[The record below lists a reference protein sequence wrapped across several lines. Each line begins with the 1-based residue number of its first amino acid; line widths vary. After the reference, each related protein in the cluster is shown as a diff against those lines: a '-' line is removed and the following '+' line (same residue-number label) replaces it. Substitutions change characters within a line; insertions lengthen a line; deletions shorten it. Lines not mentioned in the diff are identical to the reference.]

1 MAQTQYTGKNAL
13 TYIFTIIKQ
22 YVTGQLANKV
32 DKDGSKVLST
42 NDYTTEE
49 KNKLAAI
56 EASAQVNKI
65 ESVKVNNVALKIT
78 DKAVNVTVPTKV
90 SELQNDSSF
99 VTSATHT
106 SDLALKQDKLTAGSN
121 IRIEGN
127 IISATGE
134 ILNSVAWDNITGD
147 LNNNTALKG
156 ALDAKA
162 NASDLTAH
170 TGNANIHV
178 TSAQKTAWD
187 AKLDAEDIADL
198 ATKAEVAL
206 KANSEDVYTKD
217 EIDEFGYQNASQV
230 SAAIT
235 SGIAGKADTSALTA
249 HTGNSEIHVTASDKN
264 IWNGKTTMAEVE
276 GKGYQT
282 SAQVESAITAK
293 GYQTASQV
301 NAAISG
307 AVADIT
313 SFEFQVVEDLPGSG
327 EKGIIYLVAHAHGE
341 GDGYDEYIWVNTAF
355 EKIGNTD
362 IDLSGYVLSSDL
374 VEITNEEVQQLWD
387 GVFTA

>member
-56 EASAQVNKI
+56 EATAQVNKI
-65 ESVKVNNVALKIT
+65 ESVKVNNVALEIT
-78 DKAVNVTVPTKV
+78 DKAVNVAVPTKV

-127 IISATGE
+127 VISATGE
-134 ILNSVAWDNITGD
+134 ILNSVAWDNITGEIS
-147 LNNNTALKG
+147 NNTALQG

-162 NASDLTAH
+162 NASDLTTH
-170 TGNANIHV
+170 TGNTDIHV
-178 TSAQKTAWD
+178 TTENKTAWN
-187 AKLDAEDIADL
+187 AKQEQVVAGTGITLAEDKKTISVNVASLNIPDAVSDL
-198 ATKAEVAL
+198 T
-206 KANSEDVYTKD
+206 NDS
-217 EIDEFGYQNASQV
+217 GYQTASDV
-230 SAAIT
+230 NSLISTAIA
-235 SGIAGKADTSALTA
+235 SKADTSALTA
-249 HTGNSEIHVTASDKN
+249 HTGNADIHVTASDKQT
-264 IWNGKTTMAEVE
+264 WNAKTTMSEVE
-276 GKGYQT
+276 
-282 SAQVESAITAK
+282 AK
-293 GYQTASQV
+293 GYQNASQV
-301 NAAISG
+301 QSAIAE
-307 AVADIT
+307 AVGDIT
-313 SFEFQVVEDLPGSG
+313 GFEYSVVAELPGTG
-327 EKGIIYLVAHAHGE
+327 EKGIIYLVAHSHSE
-341 GDGYDEYIWVNTAF
+341 GDGYDEYIWVNNAF

-362 IDLSGYVLSSDL
+362 IDLSGYVLTTDL

>member
-1 MAQTQYTGKNAL
+1 MAQTQYTGKNSL

-65 ESVKVNNVALKIT
+65 ESVKVNNVALEIA

-99 VTSATHT
+99 VTSTKHT
-106 SDLALKQDKLTAGSN
+106 SDLALKQDKLKAGSN

-127 IISATGE
+127 TISATGE

-147 LNNNTALKG
+147 INNNTALKG

-170 TGNANIHV
+170 TGNADIHV
-178 TSAQKTAWD
+178 TGAQKTAWD

-249 HTGNSEIHVTASDKN
+249 HTGNSEIHVTAGDKAT
-264 IWNGKTTMAEVE
+264 WNGKTTMAEVE

-293 GYQTASQV
+293 GYQTQAQV
-301 NAAISG
+301 SEAITA

-313 SFEFQVVEDLPGSG
+313 SFEFQVVEDLPGTG
-327 EKGIIYLVAHAHGE
+327 EKGIIYLVSHTHG
-341 GDGYDEYIWVNTAF
+341 DSDTYDEYIWVNNKF

-362 IDLSGYVLSSDL
+362 VDLSGYVLSSDL

-387 GVFTA
+387 GVFAA

>member
-1 MAQTQYTGKNAL
+1 MAQTQYTGKNSL

-32 DKDGSKVLST
+32 DKDGAKVLST
-42 NDYTTEE
+42 NDYTTAD
-49 KNKLAAI
+49 KNKLTAI

-65 ESVKVNNVALKIT
+65 ESVKVNNVALEIAS
-78 DKAVNVTVPTKV
+78 KAVNVAVPTKV

-147 LNNNTALKG
+147 IENNTALQE
-156 ALDAKA
+156 ALAAKA
-162 NASDLTAH
+162 NASELTAH
-170 TGNANIHV
+170 TGNSDIHV
-178 TSAQKTAWD
+178 TASDKQTWNAKTTMQEVE
-187 AKLDAEDIADL
+187 AK
-198 ATKAEVAL
+198 
-206 KANSEDVYTKD
+206 
-217 EIDEFGYQNASQV
+217 GYQNASQV
-230 SAAIT
+230 
-235 SGIAGKADTSALTA
+235 
-249 HTGNSEIHVTASDKN
+249 
-264 IWNGKTTMAEVE
+264 
-276 GKGYQT
+276 Q
-282 SAQVESAITAK
+282 SAIAE
-293 GYQTASQV
+293 
-301 NAAISG
+301 
-307 AVADIT
+307 AVGDIT
-313 SFEFQVVEDLPGSG
+313 SFEYSKVEELPQTG
-327 EKGIIYLVAHAHGE
+327 EKGIIYLVSHSHGE
-341 GDGYDEYIWVNTAF
+341 GDSYDEYIWVNNEF

-362 IDLSGYVLSSDL
+362 IDLSGYVLTTDL

>member
-56 EASAQVNKI
+56 EATAQVNKI
-65 ESVKVNNVALKIT
+65 ESVKVNNVALEIT
-78 DKAVNVTVPTKV
+78 DKAVNVAVPTKV

-127 IISATGE
+127 VISATGE
-134 ILNSVAWDNITGD
+134 ILNSVAWDNITGEIS
-147 LNNNTALKG
+147 NNTALQG
-156 ALDAKA
+156 ALNAKA
-162 NASDLTAH
+162 NASDLTTH
-170 TGNANIHV
+170 TGNTDIHV
-178 TSAQKTAWD
+178 TTENKTAWN
-187 AKLDAEDIADL
+187 AKQEQVVAGTGIILAEDKKTISVNVASLNIPDAVSDL
-198 ATKAEVAL
+198 T
-206 KANSEDVYTKD
+206 NDS
-217 EIDEFGYQNASQV
+217 GYQTASDV
-230 SAAIT
+230 NGLISTAIA
-235 SGIAGKADTSALTA
+235 SKADTSALTA
-249 HTGNSEIHVTASDKN
+249 HTGNADIHVTASDKQT
-264 IWNGKTTMAEVE
+264 WNGKTTMSEVE
-276 GKGYQT
+276 
-282 SAQVESAITAK
+282 AK
-293 GYQTASQV
+293 GYQNASQV
-301 NAAISG
+301 QSAIAE
-307 AVADIT
+307 AVGDIT
-313 SFEFQVVEDLPGSG
+313 GFEYSVVAELPGTG
-327 EKGIIYLVAHAHGE
+327 EKGIIYLVAHSHSE
-341 GDGYDEYIWVNTAF
+341 GDGYDEYIWVNNAF

-362 IDLSGYVLSSDL
+362 IDLSGYVLTTDL